1 MNLRRQL
8 LLVSL
13 LTLVLPW
20 AGCEFIRETESA
32 LRQSQQQ
39 MLSGTASA
47 VAESLERYPEE
58 FPVEPGGNHTPAD
71 QLYGHRLETAPLI
84 DGYVNDWPLPAES
97 LRQIG
102 GADGPIR
109 FVLGLHG
116 RHLYLY
122 AAVTDNEVVYA
133 SPSTIAVD
141 DGQDSADRVVLVSAN
156 PPMASESLMFAAEAP
171 GPVIAWFQSSFGFG
185 PEATVQAHWQDVAG
199 GYQVEARIP
208 MNLLGTHLGINV
220 VNAASEREA
229 GIRST
234 SFVGQVPGPFVTISP
249 DLTSLAEKL
258 VQPGT
263 RMLITDR
270 YGWRIA
276 AVGTPGTTM
285 QPSQGAVSNWL
296 RIAYKALVEP
306 GTEPAFAEPDPSG
319 RERQPYIAA
328 ALDGRTSESW
338 FRSLESGKAIVAV
351 AEPVSGNGST
361 IGAVVLQQGTDAI
374 LSLRNEGLA
383 RLMNVTIVA
392 TLLVAAA
399 LLGYATW
406 LSRRIR
412 RLSGAAEEAVEGAAI
427 RTALPSADAA
437 DEIGD
442 LSRSF
447 SHVLGQ
453 LADYNDYLRSLASR
467 LSHELRTPLAIV
479 TSSLENLEHEGLEGA
494 PADYTARARDGA
506 DRLRRILNAMSEA
519 SRVEELMEHG
529 EPEAFDLESV
539 VSPTVDAY
547 RDVYPER
554 RFEFDCTAT
563 TTTMRGSPELL
574 IQMLDKLVDNAADF
588 SANGDVIR
596 ISLESGDAGLVLG
609 VHNPGPPLPERMRS
623 QLFDSMVSVRSDGSD
638 RHLGLGLYVAKLIA
652 EGHGG
657 RITAE
662 NADDGVRFSVIL
674 PVGDTKLAQVGR
686 K

>member
-58 FPVEPGGNHTPAD
+58 FPVEPGGKHTPAD

-319 RERQPYIAA
+319 RERQPYIAT

-596 ISLESGDAGLVLG
+596 ISLESGDAGLVLS

>member
-1 MNLRRQL
+1 MNLKRQL

-13 LTLVLPW
+13 LTLLLPW

-39 MLSGTASA
+39 MLSGTAGA

-58 FPVEPGGNHTPAD
+58 FPVGPGGNATPAD
-71 QLYGHRLETAPLI
+71 QLYGHRLDTEPFI
-84 DGYVNDWPLPAES
+84 DGYVNDWSIPPDS
-97 LRQIG
+97 LQQIR
-102 GADGPIR
+102 GADGPVR

-116 RHLYLY
+116 RYAYFY
-122 AAVTDNEVVYA
+122 AAVTDREVVYA

-141 DGQDSADRVVLVSAN
+141 DGPAYADRVVLVSAN
-156 PPMASESLMFAAEAP
+156 PPMARESLMFSAEAP
-171 GPVIAWFQSSFGFG
+171 GPVIAWLRSSFGFG
-185 PEATVQAHWQDVAG
+185 PEPTVQARWQDVAG

-208 MNLLGTHLGINV
+208 LNLLGTHLGVNVINTS
-220 VNAASEREA
+220 SERDA

-234 SFVGQVPGPFVTISP
+234 SFTGQGPGPFVTISP
-249 DLTSLAEKL
+249 DLTLLAERL

-270 YGWRIA
+270 NGWRIA
-276 AVGTPGTTM
+276 AVGSPDTAV

-319 RERQPYIAA
+319 RERQPYITA
-328 ALDGRTSESW
+328 ALDGRSSESW
-338 FRSLESGKAIVAV
+338 FRSLDSGRAIVAV
-351 AEPVSGNGST
+351 AEPVSSSGRT
-361 IGAVVLQQGTDAI
+361 IGSVVLQQGTDAI

-392 TLLVAAA
+392 TVLVAAA

-412 RLSGAAEEAVEGAAI
+412 RLSLAAEQAVEGTAI
-427 RTALPSADAA
+427 RTPLPSAGSG

-447 SHVLGQ
+447 SYVLGQ
-453 LADYNDYLRSLASR
+453 LAEYNDYLRSLASK

-494 PADYTARARDGA
+494 PAEYTARARDGA

-519 SRVEELMEHG
+519 SRVEELMQHAD
-529 EPEAFDLESV
+529 PEEFDLEQV

-554 RFEFDCTAT
+554 RFEFDCKAART
-563 TTTMRGSPELL
+563 TVGGSPELL

-588 SANGDVIR
+588 SGKGDLIR
-596 ISLESGDAGLVLG
+596 ISIETGDAGLVLS

-623 QLFDSMVSVRSDGSD
+623 QLFDSMVSVRTGGEGK
-638 RHLGLGLYVAKLIA
+638 HLGLGLYVAKLIA
-652 EGHGG
+652 EGHRG

-662 NADDGVRFSVIL
+662 NADGGVRFSVIL
-674 PVGDTKLAQVGR
+674 PVADAKLAQVGR

>member
-58 FPVEPGGNHTPAD
+58 FPVGPGGNATPAD
-71 QLYGHRLETAPLI
+71 QLYGHRLDTEPLI
-84 DGYVNDWPLPAES
+84 DGYLNDWSLPPDS
-97 LRQIG
+97 LQQMR

-109 FVLGLHG
+109 FVVGLHG
-116 RHLYLY
+116 RYLYLY

-133 SPSTIAVD
+133 SPSAIAID
-141 DGQDSADRVVLVSAN
+141 DGPIYADRVVLVSAN
-156 PPMASESLMFAAEAP
+156 PPMASDTLMFTAEAP
-171 GPVIAWFQSSFGFG
+171 GPVIAWLRSSFGFG
-185 PEATVQAHWQDVAG
+185 PEPTVQARWQDVAG

-208 MNLLGTHLGINV
+208 VNLLGTHLGINV
-220 VNAASEREA
+220 INTASEREA
-229 GIRST
+229 GVRSA
-234 SFVGQVPGPFVTISP
+234 SFAGQVPGPLVTISP
-249 DLTSLAEKL
+249 DLTLLAEKL

-270 YGWRIA
+270 NGWRIA
-276 AVGTPGTTM
+276 SVGSPGAAA

-296 RIAYKALVEP
+296 RIAYKTLVEP

-319 RERQPYIAA
+319 REHQPYIAA
-328 ALDGRTSESW
+328 ALNGRSSESW
-338 FRSLESGKAIVAV
+338 FRSLDSGRAIVAV

-392 TLLVAAA
+392 TLLVAAG

-412 RLSGAAEEAVEGAAI
+412 RLSLAAEDAVEGAAI
-427 RTALPSADAA
+427 RTALPSAESG

-447 SHVLGQ
+447 SYVLGQ
-453 LADYNDYLRSLASR
+453 LADYNDYLRSLASK

-494 PADYTARARDGA
+494 RAEYTARAKDGA

-519 SRVEELMEHG
+519 SRVEEIMEHA
-529 EPEAFDLESV
+529 EPETFDLESV
-539 VSPTVDAY
+539 VAPTVDAY

-554 RFEFDCTAT
+554 RFEFDCASPA
-563 TTTMRGSPELL
+563 TTMRGSPELL

-588 SANGDVIR
+588 SGKGEVIR
-596 ISLESGDAGLVLG
+596 ISLTSADGGLVLS

-623 QLFDSMVSVRSDGSD
+623 QLFDSMVSVRATGSD
-638 RHLGLGLYVAKLIA
+638 KHLGLGLYVARLIA

-657 RITAE
+657 RITAGNVE
-662 NADDGVRFSVIL
+662 DGVRFSVIL
-674 PVGDTKLAQVGR
+674 PVADAKLAKVGR
-686 K
+686 E

>member
-1 MNLRRQL
+1 MNLKRQL

-58 FPVEPGGNHTPAD
+58 FPVGPGGNATPAD
-71 QLYGHRLETAPLI
+71 QLYGHRLDTEPLI
-84 DGYVNDWPLPAES
+84 DGYLNDWSLPPDS
-97 LRQIG
+97 LRQMR

-109 FVLGLHG
+109 FVVGLHG
-116 RHLYLY
+116 RYLYLY

-133 SPSTIAVD
+133 SPSAIAID
-141 DGQDSADRVVLVSAN
+141 DGPIYADRVVLVSAN
-156 PPMASESLMFAAEAP
+156 PPMASDTLMFTAEAP
-171 GPVIAWFQSSFGFG
+171 GPVIAWLRSSFGFG
-185 PEATVQAHWQDVAG
+185 PEPTVQARWQDVAG
-199 GYQVEARIP
+199 GYQIEARIP
-208 MNLLGTHLGINV
+208 VNLLGTHLGINV
-220 VNAASEREA
+220 INTASEREA
-229 GIRST
+229 GVRSA
-234 SFVGQVPGPFVTISP
+234 SFAGQVPGPLVTISP
-249 DLTSLAEKL
+249 DLTLLAEKL

-270 YGWRIA
+270 NGWRIA
-276 AVGTPGTTM
+276 SVGAPGAAA

-296 RIAYKALVEP
+296 RIAYKTLVEP

-319 RERQPYIAA
+319 REHQPYIAA
-328 ALDGRTSESW
+328 ALNGRSSESW
-338 FRSLESGKAIVAV
+338 FRSLDSGRAIVAV

-392 TLLVAAA
+392 TLLVAAG

-412 RLSGAAEEAVEGAAI
+412 RLSLAAEDAVEGAAI
-427 RTALPSADAA
+427 RTALPSAESG

-447 SHVLGQ
+447 SYVLGQ
-453 LADYNDYLRSLASR
+453 LADYNDYLRSLASK

-494 PADYTARARDGA
+494 RAEYTARAKDGA

-519 SRVEELMEHG
+519 SRVEEIMEHA
-529 EPEAFDLESV
+529 EPETFDLESV
-539 VSPTVDAY
+539 VAPTVDAY

-554 RFEFDCTAT
+554 RFEFDCASPA
-563 TTTMRGSPELL
+563 TTMRGSPELL

-588 SANGDVIR
+588 SGKGEVIR
-596 ISLESGDAGLVLG
+596 ISLTSADGGLVLS

-623 QLFDSMVSVRSDGSD
+623 QLFDSMVSVRATGSD
-638 RHLGLGLYVAKLIA
+638 KHLGLGLYVARLIA

-657 RITAE
+657 RITAGNVE
-662 NADDGVRFSVIL
+662 DGVRFSVIL
-674 PVGDTKLAQVGR
+674 PVADAKLAKVGR
-686 K
+686 E

>member
-39 MLSGTASA
+39 MLSGTARA

-58 FPVEPGGNHTPAD
+58 FPVSPGGNPAPAD
-71 QLYGHRLETAPLI
+71 QLYGHRLDTEPFI
-84 DGYVNDWPLPAES
+84 DGYVNDWSVPPDS
-97 LRQIG
+97 LQQIR
-102 GADGPIR
+102 GADGPVR

-116 RHLYLY
+116 RY
-122 AAVTDNEVVYA
+122 AYFYASVTDREVVYA

-141 DGQDSADRVVLVSAN
+141 DGPAYADRVVLVSAN
-156 PPMASESLMFAAEAP
+156 PPMASESLMFSAEAP
-171 GPVIAWFQSSFGFG
+171 GPVIAWLRSSFGFG
-185 PEATVQAHWQDVAG
+185 PEPTVQARWQDVVG

-208 MNLLGTHLGINV
+208 VNLLGTHIGVNVINTS
-220 VNAASEREA
+220 SERDA

-234 SFVGQVPGPFVTISP
+234 SFSGQVPGPFVTISP

-270 YGWRIA
+270 NGWRIA
-276 AVGTPGTTM
+276 AVGSPDTAV

-319 RERQPYIAA
+319 RERQPYITA
-328 ALDGRTSESW
+328 ALDGRSSESW
-338 FRSLESGKAIVAV
+338 FRSLDSGRAIVAV
-351 AEPVSGNGST
+351 AEPVSSSGRT

-392 TLLVAAA
+392 TVLVAAA

-412 RLSGAAEEAVEGAAI
+412 RLSLAAERAVEGTAI
-427 RTALPSADAA
+427 RTPLPSADSG

-447 SHVLGQ
+447 SYVLGQ
-453 LADYNDYLRSLASR
+453 LAEYNDYLRSLASK

-479 TSSLENLEHEGLEGA
+479 TSSLENLEHEGLEDA
-494 PADYTARARDGA
+494 PAEYTARARDGA

-519 SRVEELMEHG
+519 SRVEELMQHAD
-529 EPEAFDLESV
+529 PEEFDLEKV

-554 RFEFDCTAT
+554 RFEFGCSAAST
-563 TTTMRGSPELL
+563 TVRGSPELL

-588 SANGDVIR
+588 SGKGDLIR
-596 ISLESGDAGLVLG
+596 ISIDAGDAGLVLS

-623 QLFDSMVSVRSDGSD
+623 QLFDSMVSVRTGGDGK
-638 RHLGLGLYVAKLIA
+638 HLGLGLYVAKLIA

-657 RITAE
+657 RITAV
-662 NADDGVRFSVIL
+662 NADAGVRFSVIL
-674 PVGDTKLAQVGR
+674 PVGDAKLAQVGR

>member
-47 VAESLERYPEE
+47 VAETLERYPEE
-58 FPVEPGGNHTPAD
+58 FPVGPGGNETPAD
-71 QLYGHRLETAPLI
+71 QLYGHRLDTGPLI
-84 DGYVNDWPLPAES
+84 DGYVNDWSLPPDS
-97 LRQIG
+97 LRQIR

-109 FVLGLHG
+109 FVVGLHG
-116 RHLYLY
+116 RYLYLY
-122 AAVTDNEVVYA
+122 AAVADDEVIYA

-141 DGQDSADRVVLVSAN
+141 DGPTYADRVVVVSAN
-156 PPMASESLMFAAEAP
+156 PPMAIEALMFAAEAP
-171 GPVIAWFQSSFGFG
+171 GPVIAWFRSSFGFG
-185 PEATVQAHWQDVAG
+185 PEPTVQARWQDVAG

-208 MNLLGTHLGINV
+208 VNLLGTHLGINII
-220 VNAASEREA
+220 NTASKHEA
-229 GIRST
+229 GVRSS
-234 SFVGQVPGPFVTISP
+234 SFAGQVPGPFVTISP
-249 DLTSLAEKL
+249 DLTSLSEKL

-270 YGWRIA
+270 NGWRIA
-276 AVGTPGTTM
+276 AVGSPGTAA

-306 GTEPAFAEPDPSG
+306 GTEPAYAEPDPSG
-319 RERQPYIAA
+319 REQQPYITA
-328 ALDGRTSESW
+328 ALDGRSSESW
-338 FRSLESGKAIVAV
+338 FRSLDSGRAIVAV
-351 AEPVSGNGST
+351 AEPVASSGST
-361 IGAVVLQQGTDAI
+361 KGAVVLQQGTDAI

-392 TLLVAAA
+392 TLLVAAG

-412 RLSGAAEEAVEGAAI
+412 RLSLAAEDAVEGTAI
-427 RTALPSADAA
+427 QTSLPSAEAG

-447 SHVLGQ
+447 SYVLGQ
-453 LADYNDYLRSLASR
+453 LADYNDYLRSLASK

-494 PADYTARARDGA
+494 SADYTARAKDGA
-506 DRLRRILNAMSEA
+506 ERLRRILNAMSEA
-519 SRVEELMEHG
+519 SRVEEIMQHA
-529 EPEAFDLESV
+529 EPEEFELENV

-554 RFEFDCTAT
+554 RFEFDCTSGAT
-563 TTTMRGSPELL
+563 TVRGSPELL

-588 SANGDVIR
+588 SGAGDTIR
-596 ISLESGDAGLVLG
+596 ISLEPGDNAVVLS
-609 VHNPGPPLPERMRS
+609 VCNPGPPLPERMRS
-623 QLFDSMVSVRSDGSD
+623 QLFDSMVSVRASGSD
-638 RHLGLGLYVAKLIA
+638 KHLGLGLYVAKLIA

-662 NADDGVRFSVIL
+662 NAGDGARFSVIL
-674 PVGDTKLAQVGR
+674 PVTDAKLAQISR

>member
-71 QLYGHRLETAPLI
+71 QLYGHRLEAAPLI

-133 SPSTIAVD
+133 SPSTVAVD
-141 DGQDSADRVVLVSAN
+141 DGPGYADRVVLVSAN

-208 MNLLGTHLGINV
+208 INLLGTHLGINV
-220 VNAASEREA
+220 VNTASERQA

-270 YGWRIA
+270 NGWRIA
-276 AVGTPGTTM
+276 AVGAPGTTM

-351 AEPVSGNGST
+351 AEPVSGNGGT

-447 SHVLGQ
+447 SYVLGQ

-529 EPEAFDLESV
+529 EPEAFDLENV
-539 VSPTVDAY
+539 VSPTVEAY

-596 ISLESGDAGLVLG
+596 ISLESGDGGLVLG

-674 PVGDTKLAQVGR
+674 PVGNTKLAQVGR

>member
-1 MNLRRQL
+1 
-8 LLVSL
+8 
-13 LTLVLPW
+13 
-20 AGCEFIRETESA
+20 
-32 LRQSQQQ
+32 
-39 MLSGTASA
+39 

-58 FPVEPGGNHTPAD
+58 FPVGPGGNATPSD
-71 QLYGHRLETAPLI
+71 QLYGHRLDAAPLI
-84 DGYVNDWPLPAES
+84 DGYVNDWSLPPDS
-97 LRQIG
+97 LRQIR

-109 FVLGLHG
+109 FVTGLHG
-116 RHLYLY
+116 RYLYMY
-122 AAVTDNEVVYA
+122 AAVTDKNVVYA
-133 SPSTIAVD
+133 SPASIAVD
-141 DGQDSADRVVLVSAN
+141 DGPPYADRVVLVSAN
-156 PPMASESLMFAAEAP
+156 PPIASERLMFAAEAP
-171 GPVIAWFQSSFGFG
+171 GPVIALLRSSFGFG
-185 PEATVQAHWQDVAG
+185 PEPAVQARWQDVAG

-208 MNLLGTHLGINV
+208 VNLLGTHLGINV
-220 VNAASEREA
+220 VNTAGTSEPGA
-229 GIRST
+229 RSS
-234 SFVGQVPGPFVTISP
+234 SFAGQVPGPFVTISP
-249 DLTSLAEKL
+249 DLTALAERL

-270 YGWRIA
+270 NGWRIA
-276 AVGTPGTTM
+276 AVGSPGTSA

-319 RERQPYIAA
+319 RERQPYITA
-328 ALDGRTSESW
+328 ALDGRSEESW
-338 FRSLESGKAIVAV
+338 FRSLDSGRAIVAV
-351 AEPVSGNGST
+351 AEPVSGNGGT
-361 IGAVVLQQGTDAI
+361 VGAVVLQQGTDAI

-392 TLLVAAA
+392 TLLVAAG

-412 RLSGAAEEAVEGAAI
+412 RLSLAAEDAVEGDAI
-427 RTALPSADAA
+427 RTSLPSADSG

-447 SHVLGQ
+447 SYVLGQ
-453 LADYNDYLRSLASR
+453 LADYNDYLRSLASK

-494 PADYTARARDGA
+494 PADYTARAKDGA
-506 DRLRRILNAMSEA
+506 ERLRRILNAMSEA
-519 SRVEELMEHG
+519 NRVEEIMQHA
-529 EPEAFDLESV
+529 EPEEFELENV

-554 RFEFDCTAT
+554 RFEFDFIPGAT
-563 TTTMRGSPELL
+563 TVRGSPELL

-588 SANGDVIR
+588 SGAGDTIR
-596 ISLESGDAGLVLG
+596 IRLEPGDASVVLS

-623 QLFDSMVSVRSDGSD
+623 QLFDSMVSVRATGSD
-638 RHLGLGLYVAKLIA
+638 KHLGLGLYVARLIA

-657 RITAE
+657 RITAG
-662 NADDGVRFSVIL
+662 NSDDGVRFSVIL
-674 PVGDTKLAQVGR
+674 PVADAKLAQVRR

>member
-13 LTLVLPW
+13 LILVLPW

-58 FPVEPGGNHTPAD
+58 FPVGPDGNATPAD
-71 QLYGHRLETAPLI
+71 QLYGHHLDAAPLI
-84 DGYVNDWPLPAES
+84 DGYVNDWSLPPDS
-97 LRQIG
+97 LRQIRG
-102 GADGPIR
+102 VDGPIR
-109 FVLGLHG
+109 FVIGLHG
-116 RHLYLY
+116 RYLYLY
-122 AAVTDNEVVYA
+122 AAVSDKEVVYA
-133 SPSTIAVD
+133 SPSSIAVD
-141 DGQDSADRVVLVSAN
+141 TGPSYADHVVLVSAN
-156 PPMASESLMFAAEAP
+156 PPMASEKLVFAAEAP
-171 GPVIAWFQSSFGFG
+171 GPVIAGLRSAFGFG
-185 PEATVQAHWQDVAG
+185 PEPAVQARWQDVAG

-208 MNLLGTHLGINV
+208 VNLLGTHLGISV
-220 VNAASEREA
+220 VNTASRREA
-229 GIRST
+229 GVRSS
-234 SFVGQVPGPFVTISP
+234 SFAGQLPGSFVTISP
-249 DLTSLAEKL
+249 DLTALAERL

-270 YGWRIA
+270 NGWRIA
-276 AVGTPGTTM
+276 AVGSPGTAS
-285 QPSQGAVSNWL
+285 QASQGAVSNWL
-296 RIAYKALVEP
+296 RIAYTALVEP

-319 RERQPYIAA
+319 REHQPYITA
-328 ALDGRTSESW
+328 ALDGRSSESW
-338 FRSLESGKAIVAV
+338 FRSLDSGRAIVAV
-351 AEPVSGNGST
+351 AEPVARNGNT

-392 TLLVAAA
+392 TLLVAAG

-412 RLSGAAEEAVEGAAI
+412 RLSLAAEQAVEGGAI
-427 RTALPSADAA
+427 RTALPSAESG

-447 SHVLGQ
+447 SYVLGQ
-453 LADYNDYLRSLASR
+453 LADYNAYLRSLASK

-479 TSSLENLEHEGLEGA
+479 TSSLENLEHERLEGA
-494 PADYTARARDGA
+494 SAEYTARAKDGA
-506 DRLRRILNAMSEA
+506 ERLRRILNAMSEA
-519 SRVEELMEHG
+519 SRVEELMGHA
-529 EPEAFDLESV
+529 EPETFELESV
-539 VSPTVDAY
+539 LSPTVAAY
-547 RDVYPER
+547 RDVYPDR
-554 RFEFDCTAT
+554 RFEFDCTAAAT
-563 TTTMRGSPELL
+563 AMRGSPELL
-574 IQMLDKLVDNAADF
+574 IQMLDKLVDNAVDF
-588 SANGDVIR
+588 S
-596 ISLESGDAGLVLG
+596 SSGDPITIRLDAGDGGLVLS

-623 QLFDSMVSVRSDGSD
+623 QLFDSMVSVRADGND

-662 NADDGVRFSVIL
+662 NADEGVRFSVGL
-674 PVGDTKLAQVGR
+674 PVADATLAEVGR

>member
-1 MNLRRQL
+1 MNLKRQL

-58 FPVEPGGNHTPAD
+58 FPAGPGGNTTPAD
-71 QLYGHRLETAPLI
+71 QLYGHRLDSEPLI
-84 DGYVNDWPLPAES
+84 DGYVNDWSLPPGS
-97 LRQIG
+97 LRQIR

-109 FVLGLHG
+109 FALGLHG
-116 RHLYLY
+116 RFLYLY
-122 AAVTDNEVVYA
+122 AAVTDENVVYA
-133 SPSTIAVD
+133 SSASITVD
-141 DGQDSADRVVLVSAN
+141 DGPSYADRVELVSAN
-156 PPMASESLMFAAEAP
+156 PPMTSERLLFAAEAP
-171 GPVIAWFQSSFGFG
+171 GPVIALLRSAFGFG
-185 PEATVQAHWQDVAG
+185 PEPTVQARWQDVAG

-208 MNLLGTHLGINV
+208 VNLLGTHLGINV
-220 VNAASEREA
+220 INTASEREA
-229 GIRST
+229 GVRSS
-234 SFVGQVPGPFVTISP
+234 SFAGQVPGPFVTISP
-249 DLTSLAEKL
+249 DLTRLAERL

-270 YGWRIA
+270 NGWRIA
-276 AVGTPGTTM
+276 AVGSPGTAV
-285 QPSQGAVSNWL
+285 QPAKGAVSNWL

-319 RERQPYIAA
+319 RERQPYITA
-328 ALDGRTSESW
+328 ALDGRSSESW
-338 FRSLESGKAIVAV
+338 FRSLDSGRAIVAV
-351 AEPVSGNGST
+351 AEPVSGNGDT
-361 IGAVVLQQGTDAI
+361 IGTVVLQQGTDAI

-383 RLMNVTIVA
+383 RLMNVTIVT
-392 TLLVAAA
+392 TLLVAAG

-412 RLSGAAEEAVEGAAI
+412 RLSLAAEKAVEGTAI
-427 RTALPSADAA
+427 KTALPSAGSG

-447 SHVLGQ
+447 SYVLGQ
-453 LADYNDYLRSLASR
+453 LADYNEYLRSLASK

-479 TSSLENLEHEGLEGA
+479 TSSLENLEHEGLRGA
-494 PADYTARARDGA
+494 PAEYTARAKDGA
-506 DRLRRILNAMSEA
+506 ERLRRILNAMSEA
-519 SRVEELMEHG
+519 SRVEELMEHA
-529 EPEAFDLESV
+529 EPEVFDLESV

-547 RDVYPER
+547 RDVYPDR
-554 RFEFDCTAT
+554 RFDFDCSAGAT
-563 TTTMRGSPELL
+563 TVRGSPELL

-588 SANGDVIR
+588 SNAGDTIR
-596 ISLESGDAGLVLG
+596 ISVDADDAGAVLS

-623 QLFDSMVSVRSDGSD
+623 QLFDSMVSVRATGSD
-638 RHLGLGLYVAKLIA
+638 KHLGLGLYVAKLIA

-662 NADDGVRFSVIL
+662 NAGDGVRFSVVL
-674 PVGDTKLAQVGR
+674 PVADAKLAQAGR

>member
-58 FPVEPGGNHTPAD
+58 FPVEPGGKHTPAD

-319 RERQPYIAA
+319 RERQPYIAT

-447 SHVLGQ
+447 SYVLGQ

>member
-58 FPVEPGGNHTPAD
+58 FPVEPGGNHTPTD

-319 RERQPYIAA
+319 RERQPYIAT

-596 ISLESGDAGLVLG
+596 ISLESGDAGLVLS

-674 PVGDTKLAQVGR
+674 PVGNTKLAQVGR